1 MASESPSDTAVSGKA
16 RRLRGWKEIGRWF
29 GVDER
34 TVKRWESSRGLP
46 VHRVPGEPRAPVFA
60 YERELR
66 EWAERDSSRDS
77 GQDIDR
83 ELAPLPGPEP
93 KAQAPRRPWLTLAVL
108 LLVVSALTAVWL
120 ARRVVDEQ
128 ASASERVEDV
138 KRLAGGQVAAL
149 NDQLDSQPGTVA
161 VRAALAKEAV
171 QVLGRVAALPNA
183 DPELKREAAEGYR
196 RLAVL
201 QNAIDRPSLR
211 DRGAARGS
219 LSQALKLLEGDG
231 SADAATV
238 RARAQI
244 ELARQVSAEDDQ
256 DLAKAMLKAAE
267 PAAMRVGGPLKD
279 DWLIG
284 RSVALGW
291 SGDYRASAD
300 VAALVSRRQPTD
312 PVMVL
317 TQLRALDSEAESLFY
332 LGELEKARAT
342 YAQAV
347 ALAEAGAAR
356 WPADSRL
363 RWGLLRQQWNLGST
377 FTDLGRPADGV
388 PMLKRALEGWQT
400 MARAD
405 PSDEAV
411 QVWVWATRLSYGQ
424 ALAQAGR
431 LAEAIP
437 VLSAAVAERR
447 AWHSARP
454 DDPDR
459 RRLLMKAEASF
470 ADALAKAG
478 RAGEA
483 CLLYAEARGVA
494 REMEKAGQLTGYDR
508 QETLRILKESEARF
522 CGA

>member
-1 MASESPSDTAVSGKA
+1 MASESPPDTAVPGKA

-34 TVKRWESSRGLP
+34 TVKRWETSRGLP

-60 YERELR
+60 YEQELR
-66 EWAERDSSRDS
+66 DWAEQDS
-77 GQDIDR
+77 GRGPEQ
-83 ELAPLPGPEP
+83 ETAPLPASEP
-93 KAQAPRRPWLTLAVL
+93 QAPRRPWLMLAVL
-108 LLVVSALTAVWL
+108 LLAVSAITALWL
-120 ARRVVDEQ
+120 AGRVVDEK
-128 ASASERVEDV
+128 AATSERVEDV

-171 QVLGRVAALPNA
+171 QVLGRVAALPSA
-183 DPELKREAAEGYR
+183 DPQLKREAAEGYR

-211 DRGAARGS
+211 DRGAARES
-219 LSQALKLLEGDG
+219 LTQALKLLEKDN

-238 RARAQI
+238 RAQAQI

-256 DLAKAMLKAAE
+256 DLANVMLKAAE
-267 PAAMRVGGPLKD
+267 PVAMRVGGPLKD

-291 SGDYRASAD
+291 GGDYRTSAD
-300 VAALVSRRQPTD
+300 VAAQVSRPQPAD
-312 PVMVL
+312 PVMLL
-317 TQLRALDSEAESLFY
+317 TQLRALDVEAESLFY

-347 ALAEAGAAR
+347 ALAEAGATR

-377 FTDLGRPADGV
+377 FTDLGRPAEGV
-388 PMLKRALEGWQT
+388 PMLKQALEGWQT

-424 ALAQAGR
+424 ALAKSGR
-431 LAEAIP
+431 VADAIP

-447 AWHSARP
+447 AWHAQRP

-459 RRLLMKAEASF
+459 RRLLMKAQASF
-470 ADALAKAG
+470 ADTLAQGG
-478 RAGEA
+478 RTAEA
-483 CLLYAEARGVA
+483 CLLYAEARGIA

-508 QETLRILKESEARF
+508 QETLRMLKDSEARF
-522 CGA
+522 CIA

>member
-1 MASESPSDTAVSGKA
+1 M
-16 RRLRGWKEIGRWF
+16 
-29 GVDER
+29 
-34 TVKRWESSRGLP
+34 
-46 VHRVPGEPRAPVFA
+46 
-60 YERELR
+60 
-66 EWAERDSSRDS
+66 
-77 GQDIDR
+77 
-83 ELAPLPGPEP
+83 
-93 KAQAPRRPWLTLAVL
+93 
-108 LLVVSALTAVWL
+108 
-120 ARRVVDEQ
+120 
-128 ASASERVEDV
+128 
-138 KRLAGGQVAAL
+138 
-149 NDQLDSQPGTVA
+149 
-161 VRAALAKEAV
+161 
-171 QVLGRVAALPNA
+171 
-183 DPELKREAAEGYR
+183 
-196 RLAVL
+196 
-201 QNAIDRPSLR
+201 
-211 DRGAARGS
+211 
-219 LSQALKLLEGDG
+219 
-231 SADAATV
+231 
-238 RARAQI
+238 
-244 ELARQVSAEDDQ
+244 
-256 DLAKAMLKAAE
+256 
-267 PAAMRVGGPLKD
+267 
-279 DWLIG
+279 
-284 RSVALGW
+284 
-291 SGDYRASAD
+291 
-300 VAALVSRRQPTD
+300 
-312 PVMVL
+312 
-317 TQLRALDSEAESLFY
+317 
-332 LGELEKARAT
+332 
-342 YAQAV
+342 
-347 ALAEAGAAR
+347 AEAGAAR

-424 ALAQAGR
+424 ALAHAGR

-508 QETLRILKESEARF
+508 QETLHILKESEARF